1 VAAGD
6 SASAV
11 ASATYTVTPV
21 TTTPTFSPAAGT
33 YAVAQTVSIKDATS
47 GASIY
52 YTTNGSTPTTS
63 STKYSAPIPVKNSE
77 KIEAIAIA
85 PGDVRSGVISA
96 SYNIDVKWTESIL
109 VSFNGANGDT
119 PWAGLV
125 IDGAGNLYG
134 TTSLGGTNNTGTVFK
149 ISPSGTESVLHS
161 FAVPGETDGDGPYA
175 GLVMDSA
182 GNLYGT
188 TAGGGTNGTGTVF
201 KISPSGAESVI
212 YSFAAPG
219 GTGPLSPY
227 FASLLMDS
235 AGNLYGTTASGGTND
250 TGTVFKLSASGT
262 ESVLH
267 SFGPYNGTDGD
278 APDAGLVMDRDG
290 NLYGTTTGGG
300 PYQTGTVFKINT
312 SGAESVLYSFSYFGG
327 PDGVRPYGGLIM
339 DSDGTLYGTTNEGG
353 TNKTGTVFKISAS
366 GAESVLYSFGVP
378 GGLDAYSPE
387 FESLVMDGAGNL
399 YGTTAS
405 GGTNNTGTVF
415 KISTSGVESVLY
427 SFGSSSG
434 TDGDSP
440 YAGLIMD
447 TAGNLYGTTRVGG
460 AFGRG
465 IVFKLSP

>member
-1 VAAGD
+1 
-6 SASAV
+6 
-11 ASATYTVTPV
+11 
-21 TTTPTFSPAAGT
+21 
-33 YAVAQTVSIKDATS
+33 
-47 GASIY
+47 
-52 YTTNGSTPTTS
+52 
-63 STKYSAPIPVKNSE
+63 VKNSE

-278 APDAGLVMDRDG
+278 APDAGL
-290 NLYGTTTGGG
+290 
-300 PYQTGTVFKINT
+300 
-312 SGAESVLYSFSYFGG
+312 
-327 PDGVRPYGGLIM
+327 IM

-415 KISTSGVESVLY
+415 KISASGVESVLY
-427 SFGSSSG
+427 SFGPSSG

-465 IVFKLSP
+465 TVFKLSP